1 MDTIYSLALLVS
13 FAAGIIALIL
23 ALTLFMKRP
32 QLGPCR
38 LLSFRRALMI
48 IIGLALAALLVSLAV
63 HVVVGHPAGSEDVLG
78 FVEFFTLH
86 PSYLV
91 ALALPLA
98 AGLLAWCYCSR
109 QGAQHTGENG
119 STGM

>member
-1 MDTIYSLALLVS
+1 MDTIYSLSLLVS
-13 FAAGIIALIL
+13 LATGIIALIL

-38 LLSFRRALMI
+38 LQSFQRALTVI
-48 IIGLALAALLVSLAV
+48 ISVALIALIASLGV
-63 HVVVGHPAGSEDVLG
+63 HVAFGHPTGSDQALG
-78 FVEFFTLH
+78 FVEFFTIH

-98 AGLLAWCYCSR
+98 AGLLAWCYCSKR
-109 QGAQHTGENG
+109 RIPLDD
-119 STGM
+119 

>member
-1 MDTIYSLALLVS
+1 MDTLYSMALLLS

-23 ALTLFMKRP
+23 ALTLFMKQP

-38 LLSFRRALMI
+38 LLSFRRALMAI
-48 IIGLALAALLVSLAV
+48 IAVALAALLVSLAV
-63 HVVVGHPAGSEDVLG
+63 HVVFGHPTGSEQALG
-78 FVEFFTLH
+78 FIGFFTVH

-98 AGLLAWCYCSR
+98 AGLLAWRYCR
-109 QGAQHTGENG
+109 KQNFERDN
-119 STGM
+119 